1 MLPSSKFFISL
12 FWSWEWYWN
21 HHKCLN
27 CSICQFIRINVFFM
41 FIKSVLK
48 PSTMSIR
55 LELYIY
61 NSTVLSV
68 TIASIHDHQQS
79 HFALFYP
86 KFDRITFQCALILK
100 PTLQLVKPTLQFVS
114 IAKPHFQLCL
124 KSSSICTCSKLY
136 NIPKNVP
143 LLSSVFRI
151 NKEI

>member
-1 MLPSSKFFISL
+1 MFSL
-12 FWSWEWYWN
+12 
-21 HHKCLN
+21 
-27 CSICQFIRINVFFM
+27 

-68 TIASIHDHQQS
+68 TIASIHDYQQS

-86 KFDRITFQCALILK
+86 KFDKITFQCALILK

-136 NIPKNVP
+136 NIPKMYLCYLQFFFDCSEYKQSFCMKLNP
-143 LLSSVFRI
+143 PDAT
-151 NKEI
+151 